1 MTPSAARRR
10 LIELDRQNRQYRD
23 TLPPDDVLNEYR
35 SLLALADADGR
46 DDEDDRTRRWHRAGF
61 AV

>member
-10 LIELDRQNRQYRD
+10 LIELERQNRQYRD